1 MTQFSTPIYAII
13 VAGGNGTRMSSAI
26 PKQFISLC
34 GKPILQHTIEVFQR
48 WNKAVQIILVL
59 PQEQIAL
66 WQSLYVVKD
75 IDTSTITTVE
85 GGSTRFESVKNG
97 LNHIPEMEGIVAI
110 HDGVRPLV
118 TTAIIEESYRIAML
132 KGNAVAAVPLK
143 DSIRKISEENNLA
156 VDRAAYQLV
165 QTPQT
170 FLVSQIK
177 SAYEKADGL
186 KETFTDD
193 ASVAEGIG
201 QKINL
206 ISGSYENIKITT
218 PEDLLIAEAIFKNR
232 TISDGI
238 D

>member
-1 MTQFSTPIYAII
+1 MTEFSIPIYAII
-13 VAGGNGTRMSSAI
+13 VAGGSGTRMSSAI
-26 PKQFISLC
+26 PKQFLSLC

-59 PQEQIAL
+59 PKDQIAM
-66 WQSLYVVKD
+66 WQSLYMANE
-75 IDTSTITTVE
+75 IETSPIIVVE

-97 LNHIPEMEGIVAI
+97 LDHITDPEGIVAV

-118 TTAIIEESYRIAML
+118 THSIIEESYRIAAV
-132 KGNAVAAVPLK
+132 KGNAVAAVGLK
-143 DSIRKISEENNLA
+143 DSLRKISKENNEA
-156 VDRAAYQLV
+156 VDRAEYQLV

-170 FLVSQIK
+170 FLLSQIK
-177 SAYEKADGL
+177 AAYKKANGL

-193 ASVAEGIG
+193 ASVVEGIG

-206 ISGSYENIKITT
+206 ILGSYENIKITT
-218 PEDLLIAEAIFKNR
+218 PEDLLIAQAIFKNR
-232 TISDGI
+232 TTSDGI

>member
-1 MTQFSTPIYAII
+1 MTHFSTPKYVII
-13 VAGGNGTRMSSAI
+13 VAGGSGTRMSSTI
-26 PKQFISLC
+26 PKQFIRLC
-34 GKPILQHTIEVFQR
+34 GKPILQHTIEVFQH

-59 PQEQIAL
+59 PKEQIAL
-66 WQSLYVVKD
+66 WQSLYVVND
-75 IDTSTITTVE
+75 IDASTITIIE

-97 LNHIPEMEGIVAI
+97 LAHIPEMDGIVAI

-143 DSIRKISEENNLA
+143 DSIRKINEANNIA
-156 VDRAAYQLV
+156 VDRASYQLV

-170 FLVSQIK
+170 FLVFQIK
-177 SAYEKADGL
+177 AAYEKANGL

-193 ASVAEGIG
+193 ASIVEGIG
-201 QKINL
+201 EKINL

-232 TISDGI
+232 AISDGI